1 MDPYLELELPNDA
14 DEEEIKLKY
23 RHLANIHH
31 PDKGGDEE
39 KFKRIKEAY
48 ELLSDP
54 IRRKSYD
61 MSGDAESNLQIR
73 NNAIDHIN
81 QMLNSVIPNFDA
93 EAGDLLQEM
102 RAQIMSIKDEMS
114 NNISICN
121 KFKENL
127 NKVIAR
133 LNVNNNKKNLLLEFV
148 QKQLEQRDREHKDF
162 TQRILVCDLEIEI
175 LKDYSYGLI
184 ERIAIAHELK
194 QLVAEPGVEPRT

>member
-48 ELLSDP
+48 EILSDS

-93 EAGDLLQEM
+93 ESGDLIQEM
-102 RAQIMSIKDEMS
+102 RNQVMAIKAETT

-121 KFKENL
+121 KFKANL
-127 NKVIAR
+127 NKVITR
-133 LNVNNNKKNLLLEFV
+133 LNVNDNKKNLLLDLV
-148 QKQLEQRDREHKDF
+148 QKQLEQRDREHADF
-162 TQRILVCDLEIEI
+162 TRRILICDIEIEI

-184 ERIAIAHELK
+184 ERIAISHELK

>member
-1 MDPYLELELPNDA
+1 MDPYLELELPIDA

-48 ELLSDP
+48 EILSDS

-61 MSGDAESNLQIR
+61 MSGNAESNLQIR

-81 QMLNSVIPNFDA
+81 QMINSVIPNFDV
-93 EAGDLLQEM
+93 EAGDLIQEM
-102 RAQIMSIKDEMS
+102 RNQVLNIKAEMT

-133 LNVNNNKKNLLLEFV
+133 LNVNNDKKNLLLEFV
-148 QKQLEQRDREHKDF
+148 QKQLEQRDREHADF

-184 ERIAIAHELK
+184 ERVAISHELK